1 MQRKNNCNSEKV
13 AHQKLAAIKKYINL
27 KFLQEKE
34 RNLVWD
40 LSLLKQLSIYSIIN
54 VFIHFG
60 KSLSDKNYIA
70 TKLQV

>member
-1 MQRKNNCNSEKV
+1 MNRKQIYSINAKENNCNSEKV

-40 LSLLKQLSIYSIIN
+40 LSLLKQLSIIYSIIN

-60 KSLSDKNYIA
+60 KSL
-70 TKLQV
+70 